1 MRRLR
6 WCGVFAVI
14 VAAGCAESQR
24 WYEGLPPG
32 EELIGFMSEGE
43 LDRLVSETSAALRE
57 APAVARTD
65 RPLRVAPPAWVN
77 ATDLPVARP
86 AEFLDRYAELINS
99 RVGGGIQFLRA
110 ARPTDATDTSPPGTT
125 SAGEM
130 QSPSPRGI
138 PERADLVSRLLL
150 QPGKD
155 TDRDATLRLELSPL
169 AGGRPIFDH
178 ASAVSLKQGVIRKAR
193 ENETR
198 RQESLADSQSRRW
211 MLKDP
216 RGEVVFARSDFG
228 RYMAISER
236 QVTAQD
242 DGGLTLRFRVRAKR
256 SLRLATQVTF
266 LDRDGQQVEVSRPQ
280 LRSVSKGKRIEF
292 TIRSQLPAERYLLH
306 FDRY

>member
-1 MRRLR
+1 MRHLR
-6 WCGVFAVI
+6 WCGVLVVI
-14 VAAGCAESQR
+14 ASGCAESQR

-57 APAVARTD
+57 SPAVARTD
-65 RPLRVAPPAWVN
+65 RPLRVAPPQWVN
-77 ATDLPVARP
+77 ATDVPVARP

-110 ARPTDATDTSPPGTT
+110 ARAADPSDQSSPGASPPGNAQV
-125 SAGEM
+125 SA
-130 QSPSPRGI
+130 PRGMA
-138 PERADLVSRLLL
+138 ERADLMSRVLL

-155 TDRDATLRLELSPL
+155 SDREATLRLELTPA
-169 AGGRPIFDH
+169 AGARSIFDH
-178 ASAVSLKQGVIRKAR
+178 SSAVTLKQGVIRKAR

-211 MLKDP
+211 MLKDE

-236 QVTAQD
+236 QVTTQD
-242 DGGLTLRFRVRAKR
+242 DGGLTVRFRVRAKR
-256 SLRLATQVTF
+256 SLRLAAQVTF
-266 LDRDGQQVEVSRPQ
+266 YDRDGQQVEVSRPQ
-280 LRSVSKGKRIEF
+280 LRSVGKGKRSEYTF
-292 TIRSQLPAERYLLH
+292 RSQLPAEQYLLH